1 MLFGYRFDYI
11 FCRQLVEVE
20 VEVEVEVFARDFVR
34 DGNVDVSSVGGNG
47 GNVRDGGAVRPTVC
61 DTD

>member
-11 FCRQLVEVE
+11 FCRQLVE

-47 GNVRDGGAVRPTVC
+47 GNVRVGGAVRPTVC